1 MGIRYYRNGQATA
14 LSAPVDALSTSIE
27 VDQASSFP
35 SQRPYTLIIDPDGV
49 LEEVVEVTDA
59 VGTTLTVVRG
69 VDGSTASPHSAGAIV
84 YHGVSARDHQEA
96 NAHINGTTNVHGV
109 SGGLVGTAGDQSIAG
124 VKTFTGQLKT
134 TAGDVVATGGDQ
146 TIGGVKTFSGGL
158 KTTAGGDVMT
168 LGATQ
173 TVTGNKTFTGTE
185 THQGTETHA
194 GSETHSGTVT
204 FSGDVAVGGA
214 NLNGPMNDWTP
225 VRRNGP
231 GGATLGMGTGGSTS
245 GRWKSLGGKMIYF
258 EGTLIFGS
266 SPAIGTTDWAISI
279 PFAPH
284 PTHWRWCGVAFLWDA
299 SVGKEYH
306 KGWRTI
312 GGAEIVIVAE
322 NGDRVSGAGG
332 GSPFPPAAGDEI
344 FFCGMFELP

>member
-27 VDQASSFP
+27 VDQAASFP

-214 NLNGPMNDWTP
+214 NLNGPWNDYTP
-225 VRRNGP
+225 VRRNGS
-231 GGATLGMGTGGSTS
+231 GGATLGVGNGTLTGRYKVIGGKTCLFEIVFVFGSTS
-245 GRWKSLGGKMIYF
+245 
-258 EGTLIFGS
+258 
-266 SPAIGTTDWAISI
+266 AIGTNDYVFTL

-284 PTHWRWCGVAFLWDA
+284 ATYWRHNGSSTLYDA
-299 SVGKEYH
+299 SAGKEFG
-306 KGWRTI
+306 KWWRTI
-312 GGAEIVIVAE
+312 GGVEVAVYAE
-322 NGDRVSGAGG
+322 NGDRISGTGG
-332 GSPFPPAAGDEI
+332 GSPLAWAAGDEI
-344 FFCGMFELP
+344 VLSGSYELP